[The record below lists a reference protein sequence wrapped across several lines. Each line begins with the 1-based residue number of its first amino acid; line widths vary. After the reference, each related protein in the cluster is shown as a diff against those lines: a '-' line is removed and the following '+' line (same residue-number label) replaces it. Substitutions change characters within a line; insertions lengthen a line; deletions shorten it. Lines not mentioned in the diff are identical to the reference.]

1 MGGPKPRPA
10 DDEGAP
16 RPIDDEGLP
25 RPPPVHGKRPC
36 GLLKALD
43 RGESITFMAIAVG
56 LLVIA
61 LVMFAEG
68 THALVVAPPD
78 EQFAVAIT
86 RAVNSALFHRGGART
101 GPNHHRPAGGRRAGL
116 RDDASNG

>member
-1 MGGPKPRPA
+1 MGGPEPRPA

-25 RPPPVHGKRPC
+25 RPPAVHGKLPR
-36 GLLKALD
+36 GLLKALE

-61 LVMFAEG
+61 LVVFAEG
-68 THALVVAPPD
+68 IHALVVAPPD
-78 EQFAVAIT
+78 EQFAVTIT
-86 RAVNSALFHRGGART
+86 A
-101 GPNHHRPAGGRRAGL
+101 P
-116 RDDASNG
+116 

>member
-36 GLLKALD
+36 GLLKALE

-68 THALVVAPPD
+68 THRTRGGPAG
-78 EQFAVAIT
+78 
-86 RAVNSALFHRGGART
+86 RAVRGSNY
-101 GPNHHRPAGGRRAGL
+101 PGRE
-116 RDDASNG
+116 